1 MKYIKVTVYE
11 DLPKHELFQMA
22 WPKLIKVREITVL
35 FQYSEGHYN
44 TNTSTF
50 LTVSGENRK
59 VSAAD
64 ADMTA
69 ILHRTACTEPNT
81 GSNPAHSTH
90 WQEC

>member
-11 DLPKHELFQMA
+11 NLPKHELFRVA

-35 FQYSEGHYN
+35 FQYSVGHYN
-44 TNTSTF
+44 TNTSAF

-59 VSAAD
+59 LSAAD

-69 ILHRTACTEPNT
+69 ILHSTACREPST
-81 GSNPAHSTH
+81 GSNPAQSTH
-90 WQEC
+90 RHEC

>member
-1 MKYIKVTVYE
+1 
-11 DLPKHELFQMA
+11 MA

-35 FQYSEGHYN
+35 FQYSEGHYK

-50 LTVSGENRK
+50 LTVGAENRK
-59 VSAAD
+59 LSAAD

-69 ILHRTACTEPNT
+69 ILHSTARREPNT

-90 WQEC
+90 R